1 MSDEE
6 QEKEQPEKH
15 EGQWKDADQS
25 RKQFS
30 HNLSKTQNAPRKKH
44 GTRVQ
49 FNFTCSGCGI
59 ESSLDYRPKV
69 SLDEI
74 LCEDCMQEHEASDR
88 WKIVR
93 EKKQMET
100 TRPEFKIDCVECG
113 RTDIVGRLPKP
124 GTDYVC
130 ERCKQEQAIPDKSR
144 LEGAESVDGL
154 LKVRRKK
161 KST

>member
-1 MSDEE
+1 MTSTNKEINQANCFASASEWMELYFASD
-6 QEKEQPEKH
+6 
-15 EGQWKDADQS
+15 G
-25 RKQFS
+25 
-30 HNLSKTQNAPRKKH
+30 
-44 GTRVQ
+44 
-49 FNFTCSGCGI
+49 SGCGI

-74 LCEDCMQEHEASDR
+74 LCEDCMQEHEAGDR

-161 KST
+161 KTT

>member
-6 QEKEQPEKH
+6 TDEKR
-15 EGQWKDADQS
+15 EGQWQDRDEDKPL
-25 RKQFS
+25 KQFS
-30 HNLSKTQNAPRKKH
+30 HNLSKTQNAPRRKH

-59 ESSLDYRPKV
+59 ESTLDYRPKV
-69 SLDEI
+69 SLEEI
-74 LCEDCMQEHEASDR
+74 LCENCMQDHEASDR

-100 TRPEFKIDCVECG
+100 TRPEYKIDCVECG
-113 RTDIVGRLPKP
+113 RTDIVGRLPRL

-154 LKVRRKK
+154 MKVRRKK
-161 KST
+161 ST